1 MNTQDAHKDSEQSEV
16 EKMQRT
22 AEVVKR
28 MLATPPKPKKAGDQ
42 ARNDRGKP

>member
-1 MNTQDAHKDSEQSEV
+1 MTDKQEAEQTEA

-28 MLATPPKPKKAGDQ
+28 MLATPPKPKKASRDK
-42 ARNDRGKP
+42 RDDRREP